1 MQHVSWVFLVKNY
14 QNIILSGVPILGV
27 SIAFALSMY
36 SLYLTLYGFK
46 LNETVYTWLASG
58 GYIFEVGF
66 LIDTLSAVMMVIV
79 TFISLMVHIYTIS
92 YMKDDTGFSYY
103 LGDIAGQ
110 IFVFFILTVAAAE
123 AAIGLAIIIIV
134 FRNNRS
140 IDVEDINRL
149 KG

>member
-1 MQHVSWVFLVKNY
+1 MTILNILTVIPLAPLFAACFVGFLVKITKY
-14 QNIILSGVPILGV
+14 YSFGVPILGV

-79 TFISLMVHIYTIS
+79 TFISLMVHIYTI
-92 YMKDDTGFSYY
+92 
-103 LGDIAGQ
+103 
-110 IFVFFILTVAAAE
+110 
-123 AAIGLAIIIIV
+123 IIK
-134 FRNNRS
+134 NA
-140 IDVEDINRL
+140 
-149 KG
+149 

>member
-1 MQHVSWVFLVKNY
+1 MTIL
-14 QNIILSGVPILGV
+14 NIFTVIPLAPLFAACFVGLFGKKLPKYFSFGVPIFGV
-27 SIAFALSMY
+27 SIAFALSVY

-92 YMKDDTGFSYY
+92 YMKDDDGFSR
-103 LGDIAGQ
+103 
-110 IFVFFILTVAAAE
+110 FFSYISLFTFAMLMLVMS
-123 AAIGLAIIIIV
+123 
-134 FRNNRS
+134 NNF
-140 IDVEDINRL
+140 L
-149 KG
+149 QLFFG